1 MIVYHGFIEFTQ
13 SHLLRI
19 SRPWPSRPMVVSIDS
34 AGGGYLTMGIAGGTG
49 GLVCGG
55 SIGAL
60 VGLAPAPFTA
70 GQGDS
75 DAENSRRITRFN
87 QISGELL

>member
-1 MIVYHGFIEFTQ
+1 MGLPSFTHF
-13 SHLLRI
+13 SPESEPILAWKMALFGRCFTCRI
-19 SRPWPSRPMVVSIDS
+19 LGAAMPPLP
-34 AGGGYLTMGIAGGTG
+34 GGYLTMGIAGGTG

-70 GQGDS
+70 GQGAS
-75 DAENSRRITRFN
+75 DAANST
-87 QISGELL
+87 

>member
-1 MIVYHGFIEFTQ
+1 
-13 SHLLRI
+13 
-19 SRPWPSRPMVVSIDS
+19 MVVSIDS
-34 AGGGYLTMGIAGGTG
+34 AGGGYLTMGITGGTG
-49 GLVCGG
+49 GMVCGG

-75 DAENSRRITRFN
+75 DGENSRRITRFN

>member
-1 MIVYHGFIEFTQ
+1 MG
-13 SHLLRI
+13 L
-19 SRPWPSRPMVVSIDS
+19 PSPICYGLAGPGLAGPGWVVSSDS

-70 GQGDS
+70 GQGGS
-75 DAENSRRITRFN
+75 DGENSRRRTRFN